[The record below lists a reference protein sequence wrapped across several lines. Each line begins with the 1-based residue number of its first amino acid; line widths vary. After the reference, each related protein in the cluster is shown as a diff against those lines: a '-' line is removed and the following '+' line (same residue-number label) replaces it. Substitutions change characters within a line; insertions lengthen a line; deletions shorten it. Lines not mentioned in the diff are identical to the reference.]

1 MRSILRVI
9 KNEVAP
15 CDDCNKTTLCKEEK
29 LACRAFVYYVS
40 TGGISKASREPNEAM
55 YKKIFEYKTKEDE
68 EEEEV

>member
-1 MRSILRVI
+1 MRSILWHI
-9 KNEVAP
+9 KNGVAP
-15 CDDCNKTTLCKEEK
+15 CDDCDKTTLCKEEK

-40 TGGISKASREPNEAM
+40 TGINSKANREPNEAI